1 MSIPVSS
8 GIGTGA
14 AQVFGQD
21 KTYEALKDASRTLF
35 EVTEYKNKI
44 AAKKAA
50 DMEEAKNKN
59 LAAVAE
65 LQSKMNFDRKGL
77 KPADVDLSTQEFAN
91 FRKKFQ
97 GKFSLIASGDPD
109 ASNEFYSELDML
121 KGNVAKRMEN
131 YDILKNQVV
140 DVNKNPENYSQAQI
154 DLSAKL
160 YDTPDVNMADYSGVF
175 AQKVNLGDPIGEI
188 LADSGDIFFASEY
201 SKETDEGKKSFTGDI
216 FKKEGESLSA
226 WKNRVA
232 SIPSLQ
238 TKLIAV
244 YEDRDDVEKDAAGRV
259 TTAGM
264 ETIYKLSHDVA
275 KSTLKQTTQSENT
288 TKKDETSGG
297 GGFGY
302 DSDNWNVQKTI
313 DRDGNEWVNINKKT
327 GGNITIKATKL
338 FGVDGK
344 FYEMTVGNIISYRHD
359 NKNRVIAKVGGVGFD
374 ENGNKITISER
385 EMFLDES
392 QWGLITNT
400 IGSDIGL
407 LNLKRSLK
415 AVNVAVPRKKQSG
428 ETSYDW
434 SNEKPE

>member
-1 MSIPVSS
+1 M
-8 GIGTGA
+8 GM
-14 AQVFGQD
+14 
-21 KTYEALKDASRTLF
+21 LKDVIGSSISSKPK
-35 EVTEYKNKI
+35 E
-44 AAKKAA
+44 
-50 DMEEAKNKN
+50 MEEAKSKLGNEDY
-59 LAAVAE
+59 ASSDQEE
-65 LQSKMNFDRKGL
+65 LMRLMNTPGVVYEKDI
-77 KPADVDLSTQEFAN
+77 A
-91 FRKKFQ
+91 
-97 GKFSLIASGDPD
+97 GKFTPSYNLPTIQSAMSLFNKDVFYKPNTKRVTDAGDYYASG
-109 ASNEFYSELDML
+109 S
-121 KGNVAKRMEN
+121 R
-131 YDILKNQVV
+131 
-140 DVNKNPENYSQAQI
+140 
-154 DLSAKL
+154 LS
-160 YDTPDVNMADYSGVF
+160 D
-175 AQKVNLGDPIGEI
+175 E
-188 LADSGDIFFASEY
+188 
-201 SKETDEGKKSFTGDI
+201 EGKAI
-216 FKKEGESLSA
+216 FKNGLLGGGAEGVRSEGMKIVNAINKMYPGLDEEEKWNKAWVVFRDSQLPEADKES
-226 WKNRVA
+226 V
-232 SIPSLQ
+232 
-238 TKLIAV
+238 
-244 YEDRDDVEKDAAGRV
+244 
-259 TTAGM
+259 
-264 ETIYKLSHDVA
+264 
-275 KSTLKQTTQSENT
+275 NT
-288 TKKDETSGG
+288 TNQDKTSGG